1 MRFVQFTILTDEAT
15 VAEAAETSKAART
28 AKHDAELTVSDLKNE
43 KQQQQKHSFIHLV
56 KILPLG

>member
-1 MRFVQFTILTDEAT
+1 MH
-15 VAEAAETSKAART
+15 T